1 MAKGTKSK
9 PQSAFDTFR
18 QVTTNETRKKKDFLY
33 LMVKMIGPTIVGE
46 YIDSNSDT
54 IWSRVENPNMFRH
67 GEIKVYKNALDITY
81 EEFSQILDNQEEH
94 NKTERKHGRPI
105 GRARYLIET
114 GKTPRTKT
122 SKAASNAAGKT
133 GTKKA

>member
-1 MAKGTKSK
+1 MSKGTKSK
-9 PQSAFDTFR
+9 PQSAFDTFK

-46 YIDSNSDT
+46 FIDSNSDT
-54 IWSRVENPNMFRH
+54 IWSRVENPGMFRH
-67 GEIKVYKNALDITY
+67 SEIKVYKKALDITY

-94 NKTERKHGRPI
+94 NKTERKHGRPV
-105 GRARYLIET
+105 GRDRYLMET
-114 GKTPRTKT
+114 GKTPRAKKT
-122 SKAASNAAGKT
+122 RAASNAAGKT